1 MQRTSKPARGVGRP
15 GVCAAERN
23 GVSSAALAPGAVE
36 AHGAL
41 ATGLAALA
49 LCLVVA
55 LAAAVPAAA
64 QYGAPANG
72 EWPTYGGDLGST
84 KYSPLDQIDR
94 DNFGDLEIAWRWR
107 SADAVLSLTM
117 PDGSEWR
124 ADSRLIFAELNRRD
138 PERWRDGQPP
148 TITNFKAT
156 PLMVG
161 DRLFINMPTSAAA
174 AIDAR
179 TGETLWAFNPKSYEE
194 GTTTMSARWNQR
206 GVAYWSNGPDRT
218 DERIFFGTGN
228 GYLVCVDARTG
239 RPCADF
245 GDGGRLDLMADI
257 PRATRGE
264 RDWLNA
270 LLYSVQSPPIVFGDT
285 VVTPMSISSYNIRRE
300 MPPGWMRGFDVRTGR
315 TRWTFHTIPQGDEF
329 GNETWGGDSWRETGK
344 VGVWTMMSIDPE
356 LGTIYLPLN
365 TAAPDYYGGHRPG
378 VNLFAESLVAL
389 DLETGERVW
398 HFQVV
403 HHGLW
408 DYDLPAAPNLID
420 ITVDGRPIKAVAQ
433 ITKQGFTF
441 VFDRVTGEP
450 VWPIEER
457 PVPTDTDIE
466 GEVPWPTQPFP
477 TWPLP
482 FDYQGVAID
491 DLVDFTPEI
500 RRMAIEAVAPYRIGP
515 LYTPHSLRGTIVRPG
530 FSAGSWGGAAVD
542 PETGMLYVPSG
553 NRYTVKHFRTPEP
566 GEDASLALLEA
577 RGAQAHRPQLPQG
590 LPLFKPP
597 YSRMTAIDMNTGE
610 HVWMRP
616 LGDGDRIRNLPML
629 RDLDLPPLG
638 GDSGRIGP
646 VLTKT
651 LLIHALTAGGTDD
664 GPRLVAFDK
673 LTGEEI
679 ASVDLPGGA
688 IGTPMTYMSGGRQY
702 IALTVGGGRVPELI
716 ALALPADPE
725 R

>member
-1 MQRTSKPARGVGRP
+1 MQRTSNPARGVGRL
-15 GVCAAERN
+15 A
-23 GVSSAALAPGAVE
+23 VS
-36 AHGAL
+36 
-41 ATGLAALA
+41 
-49 LCLVVA
+49 LVVA
-55 LAAAVPAAA
+55 LAVASPAAA

-72 EWPTYGGDLGST
+72 EWRTYGGDLGST

-94 DNFGDLEIAWRWR
+94 ENFGDLEIAWRWQ

-124 ADSRLIFAELNRRD
+124 ADSRLVFDELNRRD

-148 TITNFKAT
+148 TLTNLKAT

-174 AIDAR
+174 AVDAR
-179 TGETLWAFNPKSYEE
+179 TGETLWVFNPKSYEE

-218 DERIFFGTGN
+218 DERILFGTGN
-228 GYLVCVDARTG
+228 GYLVCVDAGTG
-239 RPCADF
+239 RPCDDF
-245 GDGGRLDLMADI
+245 GDGGRLDLTEDI
-257 PRATRGE
+257 PRATRGG

-285 VVTPMSISSYNIRRE
+285 VVTPMSISSYNNRKE
-300 MPPGWMRGFDVRTGR
+300 MPPGWMRGFDTRSGR

-329 GNETWGGDSWRETGK
+329 GNDTWGGDSWRETGK
-344 VGVWTMMSIDPE
+344 VGVWSMMSIDPE
-356 LGTIYLPLN
+356 LGYIYLPLN

-378 VNLFAESLVAL
+378 ANLFAESLVAL

-420 ITVDGRPIKAVAQ
+420 VTVGGRPIKAVAQ

-477 TWPLP
+477 TRPAP
-482 FDYQGVAID
+482 FDDQGVALD

-500 RRMAIEAVAPYRIGP
+500 RRMAVEAVAPYRIGP
-515 LYTPHSLRGTIVRPG
+515 LYTPHSKRGTIVRPG

-542 PETGMLYVPSG
+542 PETGILYVPSG

-566 GEDASLALLEA
+566 GDDTTLAVLEA
-577 RGAQAHRPQLPQG
+577 RGALAHRPQLRQG

-610 HVWMRP
+610 HLWMRP
-616 LGDGDRIRNLPML
+616 MGNGDRIRNLPML

-673 LTGEEI
+673 MTGEEV

-688 IGTPMTYMSGGRQY
+688 IGTPMTYLSGGRQY

-716 ALALPADPE
+716 ALALPASDPE
-725 R
+725 S